1 MKAVRA
7 FVIAALFAAV
17 VTLVVIVWWDST
29 RAVTVVVKGNP
40 DATVVV
46 QIMGAVASPGV
57 VSLPAGSRLE
67 QAISAAGGLTS
78 DADITQLYLA
88 ARVGDGERIS
98 VPRKARVASSSP
110 AAAGGKTSASNGPE
124 EPKTSKT
131 VAVTSLVNINT
142 ATSAQLVALPG
153 IGEVLA
159 NRIIAYRDSHGPF
172 SSIDQ
177 LDDVDGISASLVEK
191 LRPLVTVGD

>member
-1 MKAVRA
+1 MTAVRA

-17 VTLVVIVWWDST
+17 LTLVAIVWWDST

-46 QIMGAVASPGV
+46 QVMGAVASPGV

-98 VPRKARVASSSP
+98 VPRKARIASSSP
-110 AAAGGKTSASNGPE
+110 AAGVERAPASNGPG
-124 EPKTSKT
+124 EPVTSKT
-131 VAVTSLVNINT
+131 VTVTSLVNINT

-172 SSIDQ
+172 SSINQ
-177 LDDVDGISASLVEK
+177 LDDVDGISANLVEK

>member
-29 RAVTVVVKGNP
+29 RAVTAVVKGNP

-159 NRIIAYRDSHGPF
+159 NRIITYRDSHGPF